1 MLDDVSSEEGSPG
14 VAPHLAEPMAI
25 SFWLWN
31 YYYGIKD
38 GEFFYD
44 LEQCFKELLARG
56 FNTIRVDSGAGLC
69 HTAGG
74 QRRGTIHLHEPF
86 PGYSTL
92 RQIDP
97 RTDLSTQ
104 GGCQCDVLEK
114 VIELFTL
121 AQKYHVRVILSSWFY
136 LHTFWFVEDDLV
148 EEFFNIPLEQ
158 RFMRFAID
166 TDRILTALK
175 ERGLHHQIAFV
186 EIQNEFD
193 GLFYLWGLDTLGNDD
208 EERRH
213 IHHDFRRW
221 HEEALD
227 FLKRRHPDLLVAIDT
242 CHSGVNREILPR
254 NAHVWNHHMY
264 YSWGVYGKVFEHP
277 VYESDFDFTHAGHHP
292 LLGRFLRS
300 PLISIDAVRSCR
312 KSLRY
317 VATDWPT
324 RFWLYNNLGEQA
336 LPELEHLLTE
346 RLAQDIDE
354 YRHAIDNHISQ
365 ALETRKVLFPDILLV
380 VGEGAT
386 YCAHPKMRWEEK
398 SEAYWELVGLCNAT
412 AKRVGVLGLRGAN
425 ELRTGGSHLEGVP
438 RTTSACHSAVFGPGT
453 RSGINKNK
461 DVATG
466 RR

>member
-1 MLDDVSSEEGSPG
+1 MSDDVSSGERAQG
-14 VAPHLAEPMAI
+14 VPPQLVEPMAI

-38 GEFFYD
+38 GEYFHD

-69 HTAGG
+69 HTAEGR
-74 QRRGTIHLHEPF
+74 RRGTIHLHEPF

-97 RTDLSTQ
+97 RTDLTTQ
-104 GGCQCDVLEK
+104 GGCQCDVLER

-121 AQKYHVRVILSSWFY
+121 AQKYNIRVILSSWFY

-148 EEFFNIPLEQ
+148 EEFFTVPLEQ

-166 TDRILTALK
+166 TDRILTVLK
-175 ERGLHHQIAFV
+175 ERGLHQQIAFV

-193 GLFYLWGLDTLGNDD
+193 GLFYLWGLGMLGNDD
-208 EERRH
+208 EEKRH
-213 IHHDFRRW
+213 IHHDFRHW

-254 NAHVWNHHMY
+254 NAHDMY

-277 VYESDFDFTHAGHHP
+277 VFESDFDFTQASHHS
-292 LLGRFLRS
+292 LVGRFLRS
-300 PLISIDAVRSCR
+300 PLIPIDTIRSCR

-324 RFWLYNNLGEQA
+324 RFWLYNNLDEQA
-336 LPELEHLLTE
+336 FPELEHQLTE

-354 YRHAIDNHISQ
+354 YRHAIDNHICQ
-365 ALETRKVLFPDILLV
+365 ALDTRKVLFPDILLV

-398 SEAYWELVGLCNAT
+398 SDAYWELVDYMTRRLKESGYWGCVVRTNSGPEDPAWREFPERLQHAT
-412 AKRVGVLGLRGAN
+412 ALFLDRQ
-425 ELRTGGSHLEGVP
+425 P
-438 RTTSACHSAVFGPGT
+438 
-453 RSGINKNK
+453 
-461 DVATG
+461 ATE
-466 RR
+466 